1 MTYSIADFKS
11 KTKNFSQ
18 MFAKHAEE
26 KTSKTF
32 TADERFW
39 APTFDK
45 ERGGSAVIRFLPSK
59 DLDALPFTEIITHF
73 FRSADG
79 VYSEKSLKSIGQ
91 KDPCSELNYR
101 LWNTGLESD
110 KDQARQ
116 QKQRKKYYSNILI
129 VKDPANPE
137 NNGKVFLYEY
147 GPAIFKKIEA
157 AMFPQLEGEE
167 AIEVFSPFEGA
178 NFNIKITPQ
187 TLNKNIVPNYTNS
200 YFSEEPSEIKADIEE
215 VMNSLHDVSEFSQPS
230 QFKTHEQLCD
240 KLVEVLGYTTGSGIE
255 TVVGYGKKVP
265 TGQVK
270 PKSAIIYDEDNV
282 FGDAPAPK
290 TKPPVNPIVEDDDE
304 DDEISKMKAL
314 LADLE
319 D

>member
-1 MTYSIADFKS
+1 MTYSIADFKT
-11 KTKNFSQ
+11 KTKNFSS

-26 KTSKTF
+26 KTSKPF

-59 DLDALPFTEIITHF
+59 NLDALPFTEIITQF
-73 FRSADG
+73 FRGSDG

-91 KDPCSELNYR
+91 NCVVANLNAR

-110 KDQARQ
+110 KEQART
-116 QKQRKKYYSNILI
+116 QKQRKKYYSNILV
-129 VKDPANPE
+129 VKDPANPK

-147 GPAIFKKIEA
+147 GPAVFKKIEA
-157 AMFPQLEGEE
+157 AMFPQVEGEN

-187 TLNKNIVPNYTNS
+187 TLNKNIVPNYNNS

-215 VMNSLHDVSEFSQPS
+215 VMASLHDVSEFSQPS
-230 QFKTHEQLCD
+230 QFKTYEQLCD

-265 TGQVK
+265 TRQVK
-270 PKSAIIYDEDNV
+270 PKAAIADYDVEDSV
-282 FGDAPAPK
+282 FGDTPK
-290 TKPPVNPIVEDDDE
+290 AKPVAPIVEDDVE
-304 DDEISKMKAL
+304 DDEIAKMKAL

>member
-1 MTYSIADFKS
+1 MKLSAEI
-11 KTKNFSQ
+11 Q
-18 MFAKHAEE
+18 VAKYLEHKRA
-26 KTSKTF
+26 
-32 TADERFW
+32 
-39 APTFDK
+39 
-45 ERGGSAVIRFLPSK
+45 
-59 DLDALPFTEIITHF
+59 
-73 FRSADG
+73 
-79 VYSEKSLKSIGQ
+79 
-91 KDPCSELNYR
+91 ELNYR

-230 QFKTHEQLCD
+230 QFKTREQLCD

-270 PKSAIIYDEDNV
+270 PKSAIVYDEDIV